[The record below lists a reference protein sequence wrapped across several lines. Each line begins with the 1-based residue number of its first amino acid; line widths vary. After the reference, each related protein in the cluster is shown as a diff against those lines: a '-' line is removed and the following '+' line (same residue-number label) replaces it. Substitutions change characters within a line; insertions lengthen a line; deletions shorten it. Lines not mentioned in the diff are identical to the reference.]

1 MKNIEIEGKKISC
14 EVKSKD
20 VRYVYLKLRPD
31 FSLHVT
37 VPKNRDVDINK
48 ILEKKR
54 PWLEKKVR
62 EISQKKKI
70 FNENTVLY
78 KGEQLEIETY
88 YAKNPEKR
96 IKLYRKSVVIYENP
110 EKKKE
115 EILREFLEKETMKY
129 VQERIEEFKN
139 ELNVI
144 YTSISTKD
152 MKKWGY
158 CTRDGKIF
166 FNWRL
171 ICLPE
176 RIADYII
183 FHELLHLR
191 YFNHS
196 KQFKREME
204 KYFVDCKEIKKMLKR
219 YYWT

>member
-1 MKNIEIEGKKISC
+1 MKSIEIEGKKISF

-31 FSLHVT
+31 FSLQVT
-37 VPKNRDVDINK
+37 VPRNRDVDVIK

-62 EISQKKKI
+62 EISQKIKI
-70 FNENTVLY
+70 FDKNTVLY
-78 KGEQLEIETY
+78 RGERLEIKAY
-88 YAKNPEKR
+88 HVK
-96 IKLYRKSVVIYENP
+96 NP

-115 EILREFLEKETMKY
+115 EILMEFLGEETMKY
-129 VQERIEEFKN
+129 VKDRVEEFKN
-139 ELNVI
+139 ELNVT
-144 YTSISTKD
+144 YASISTKD
-152 MKKWGY
+152 MRKWGY

-183 FHELLHLR
+183 FHELLHLK

-196 KQFKREME
+196 KQFRGEME

-219 YYWT
+219 YYF

>member
-1 MKNIEIEGKKISC
+1 MKDIEIEGKKISC

-37 VPKNRDVDINK
+37 VPKNRDVDVNK

-78 KGEQLEIETY
+78 KGEQLETETY
-88 YAKNPEKR
+88 YAK
-96 IKLYRKSVVIYENP
+96 NP

-115 EILREFLEKETMKY
+115 EILREFLERETMKY
-129 VQERIEEFKN
+129 VQERIEKFKN

-152 MKKWGY
+152 MRKWGY

-204 KYFVDCKEIKKMLKR
+204 KHFVDCKEIKKMLKR

>member
-1 MKNIEIEGKKISC
+1 MKNIEIEGKKISF

-31 FSLHVT
+31 FSLQVT
-37 VPKNRDVDINK
+37 VPRNRDVDVIK

-62 EISQKKKI
+62 EISQKIKI
-70 FNENTVLY
+70 FDKNTVLY
-78 KGEQLEIETY
+78 RGERLEIKAY
-88 YAKNPEKR
+88 HVKNPEKR
-96 IKLYRKSVVIYENP
+96 IRLYKKVVFVYKNP

-115 EILREFLEKETMKY
+115 EILMEFLGEETMKY
-129 VQERIEEFKN
+129 VKERVEEFKN
-139 ELNVI
+139 ELNVT
-144 YTSISTKD
+144 YASISTKN
-152 MKKWGY
+152 MRKWGY

-183 FHELLHLR
+183 FHELLHLK

-196 KQFKREME
+196 KQFRGEME

-219 YYWT
+219 YYF